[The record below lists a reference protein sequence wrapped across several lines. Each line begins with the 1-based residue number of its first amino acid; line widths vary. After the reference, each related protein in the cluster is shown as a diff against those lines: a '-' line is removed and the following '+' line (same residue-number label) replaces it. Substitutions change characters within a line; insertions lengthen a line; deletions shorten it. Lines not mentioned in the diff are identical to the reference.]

1 VKNPVLIV
9 ICGPNGSGK
18 TSITRRIL
26 KHEWIENCV
35 YINPDDIAKDIFGDW
50 NSPEAVINAANYA
63 QELREKLL
71 LERKSIIFETVLSR
85 FDKVAFIQ
93 RAHDLGYFIRIF
105 FVCTDSP
112 AINASRIANRVM
124 NGGHDVPITKII
136 SRYAKSIV
144 NCASIAPFVNRLYV
158 YDNSKELKQA
168 ALLFRACDG
177 KLIKQYHTIHPW
189 AIHIRENLT

>member
-1 VKNPVLIV
+1 MKKPTLIV
-9 ICGPNGSGK
+9 VCGPNGSGK
-18 TSITRRIL
+18 TSITRSIL

-63 QELREKLL
+63 KDLREKLL
-71 LERKSIIFETVLSR
+71 SERKSLIFETVLSGY
-85 FDKVAFIQ
+85 DKVEYIQ
-93 RAHDLGYFIRIF
+93 HAHKLGFFVRIF

-112 AINASRIANRVM
+112 SINASRIANRVM

-136 SRYAKSIV
+136 SRYSKSIV
-144 NCASIAPFVNRLYV
+144 NCAAIAPFVNRLYV

-168 ALLFRACDG
+168 TLLFRSSDG
-177 KLIKQYHTIHPW
+177 RFVKQYHAMHPW
-189 AIHIRENLT
+189 AIRIRENLM